1 MRTTAAVFL
10 AVASLASA
18 NLYVTEPVASTICSA
33 NVNCVITWNDDGTTP
48 ALGTIGPCSIALYT
62 GGMQQ
67 QTFLQSI
74 SPSTDVSQVA
84 TVSYLPDPTVGPDGA
99 FYFIKYTSL
108 SYMDPTNPTYP
119 YTAYSSKFTLNGMTG
134 TFNASVE
141 AQISGAASATSAAVG
156 ATTVAAVG
164 TTTAANTMAT
174 VVTTKITSSASAST
188 AKSSSTAKTNAAF
201 GTMAIPGVVSSIA
214 GVTVIVG
221 LASVLLG
228 MVALGL

>member
-1 MRTTAAVFL
+1 MRTTAAIFL

-18 NLYVTEPVASTICSA
+18 NLYVTEPVASTTCAA
-33 NVNCVITWNDDGTTP
+33 NANCVVSWNDDGTTP
-48 ALGTIGPCSIALYT
+48 ALSSIGPCSISLYT

-67 QTFLQSI
+67 QTFLQSV
-74 SPSTDVSQVA
+74 STSTDVSQVA
-84 TVSYLPDPTVGPDGA
+84 TVSFMPDPTVGPNGV

-108 SYMDPTNPTYP
+108 SFKDPTNPTYP
-119 YTAYSSKFTLNGMTG
+119 YTAYSSKFTLSGMTG

-141 AQISGAASATSAAVG
+141 AQISGAAAATSAAVG
-156 ATTVAAVG
+156 TTTVAAVG
-164 TTTAANTMAT
+164 TTTGANTAAT
-174 VVTTKITSSASAST
+174 VVTTRITSTSSA
-188 AKSSSTAKTNAAF
+188 AKSSSTAKTNAAV